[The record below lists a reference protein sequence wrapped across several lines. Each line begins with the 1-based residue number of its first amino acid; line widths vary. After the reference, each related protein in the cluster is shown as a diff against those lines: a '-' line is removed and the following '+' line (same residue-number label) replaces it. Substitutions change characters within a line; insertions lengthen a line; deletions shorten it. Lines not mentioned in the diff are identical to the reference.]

1 MTGSI
6 GDTAVYVLAWVVALV
21 ARDSDP
27 PQERAGRGLA
37 RSESSD
43 QPQPPAGTSGA
54 RSPGG
59 GISGAEVDD

>member
-27 PQERAGRGLA
+27 PQERADRAARGGR
-37 RSESSD
+37 R
-43 QPQPPAGTSGA
+43 
-54 RSPGG
+54 
-59 GISGAEVDD
+59 